1 MLANYTKRKMVNNM
15 AKESQF
21 VLYLIAEE
29 RNTKTTICFKQD
41 YNQEA
46 YDKWLNIFKNDHKVK
61 KILTIKDGV
70 EEVLFER

>member
-1 MLANYTKRKMVNNM
+1 MANNV
-15 AKESQF
+15 AKENEF

-41 YNQEA
+41 YSQEA

-61 KILTIKDGV
+61 KILTIKDDV
-70 EEVLFER
+70 EEVLFERQGEYSDSK

>member
-1 MLANYTKRKMVNNM
+1 MVNNM
-15 AKESQF
+15 SKENDF

-29 RNTKTTICFKQD
+29 RNTKTTICFKKG
-41 YNQEA
+41 YSQEA